1 MSEHGGG
8 GSRRD
13 TGGDNALNENG
24 YVHRLMR
31 IRCSHGSIDN
41 YINIPTDHGVLAGED
56 QQPLLNAND
65 HIAGKNVIHFG
76 NCDSDENPERVFRKA
91 LVGGLLGGGLL
102 GGLASDLLEK
112 TGIMSFKCTPK
123 TDEVWEET
131 NDRNILDGAPALL
144 MKSCLTCRYG
154 GNITLVPLEEYPEED
169 ESKETEEDAQKKEE
183 KDIVKEETDAVLAAA
198 MERIASTG
206 DTGEQAVMEAQMY
219 MAAAACA
226 DTAAAAAGICGS
238 MAGSGITNSLNWMQA
253 ILCPAQQI
261 AENFVHNQSIPFAGP
276 FLDSSGM
283 IINQGA
289 MSAFQINNFTV
300 AQAGGGA
307 VAAYNACRLLQ
318 GAASPSFADIVH
330 EMEPYG
336 ILNNTYGM
344 MPCGIASYF
353 VREGYQVEFEAS
365 DIAETMKNAGAGV
378 LMYAASGLV
387 GYVTCGK
394 TNEEA
399 PAFYNLPEGMDHSI
413 RTFEELETGILA
425 KGAFAL
431 LGMAISKKD
440 NTDLEEQDEF
450 YRRSHTAGKKADGKE

>member
-8 GSRRD
+8 DSRRGEVGD
-13 TGGDNALNENG
+13 TELNENS

-41 YINIPTDHGVLAGED
+41 YINIPTDHGVVAGED

-65 HIAGKNVIHFG
+65 HIAGENVIHFG

-102 GGLASDLLEK
+102 GGLVSDLLEK

-154 GNITLVPLEEYPEED
+154 GNITLVPLDEYPEED
-169 ESKETEEDAQKKEE
+169 ENKEAEETTADEEE
-183 KDIVKEETDAVLAAA
+183 KDYVKEETDAVLAAA

-206 DTGEQAVMEAQMY
+206 ETGEQAVMEAQMY
-219 MAAAACA
+219 MAAAASA
-226 DTAAAAAGICGS
+226 DTAAAAAGMCSSLVGSDVACGL
-238 MAGSGITNSLNWMQA
+238 TWMQA
-253 ILCPAQQI
+253 IQCPAQQS
-261 AENFVHNQSIPFAGP
+261 AENYAHNQAVPFSGS

-283 IINQGA
+283 IVSQGA
-289 MSAFQINNFTV
+289 MNDFQFNSFTV

-318 GAASPSFADIVH
+318 GEAAPSFADIAYA
-330 EMEPYG
+330 MEPYG

-344 MPCGIASYF
+344 MPCGIANYF
-353 VREGYQVEFEAS
+353 IGEGYNVDFGVA
-365 DIAETMKNAGAGV
+365 DIGERIKTVGTGV

-387 GYVTCGK
+387 HYVTCGK
-394 TNEEA
+394 TDDESY
-399 PAFYNLPEGMDHSI
+399 AFYNLPEGMDHNI
-413 RTFEELETGILA
+413 RTLEELETGILE
-425 KGAFAL
+425 KGAFAM
-431 LGMAISKKD
+431 LGMAISPKSD
-440 NTDLEEQDEF
+440 Q
-450 YRRSHTAGKKADGKE
+450 AIQ